1 MKKILCLISILIPYL
16 AFTQDS
22 IKSNGLFYKASL
34 GITFTVNENYTI
46 TEEDDESF
54 LNPSAFL
61 VNNTIGYQF
70 DNRSLIGLN
79 LEYNYHSRQDL
90 HFMPLHLSFQYNLFD
105 FDDELFIRGGYGT
118 LLGIG
123 KSFEK
128 GTLYK
133 LGTGV
138 RIYDDNFKNSWL
150 IGFDFSRKR
159 FGYKQTEKLSS
170 VSLFVEYMVF

>member
-61 VNNTIGYQF
+61 VNINLGLVAAFSIFAHCLPQQMTNFSILLNGKITRAF
-70 DNRSLIGLN
+70 DPYVSTK
-79 LEYNYHSRQDL
+79 
-90 HFMPLHLSFQYNLFD
+90 FVLS
-105 FDDELFIRGGYGT
+105 
-118 LLGIG
+118 
-123 KSFEK
+123 KP
-128 GTLYK
+128 
-133 LGTGV
+133 
-138 RIYDDNFKNSWL
+138 
-150 IGFDFSRKR
+150 
-159 FGYKQTEKLSS
+159 
-170 VSLFVEYMVF
+170 

>member
-1 MKKILCLISILIPYL
+1 MKKIIYL
-16 AFTQDS
+16 LGFLTTSLVFAQDS
-22 IKSNGLFYKASL
+22 IKTNGLFYKGSF
-34 GITFTVNENYTI
+34 GITFTVNENYTL
-46 TEEDDESF
+46 TEDDDESL

-61 VNNTIGYQF
+61 VNNSIGYQF
-70 DNRSLIGLN
+70 DDRSLIGLN
-79 LEYNYHSRQDL
+79 LEYNYHSRQGF
-90 HFMPLHLSFQYNLFD
+90 HFLPLHLSFQYNLFD
-105 FDDELFIRGGYGT
+105 FDDEIFVRGGYGI

-159 FGYKQTEKLSS
+159 FGYKQAEKLSS
-170 VSLFVEYMVF
+170 VSLFLEYMVF